1 LLIFTLLKRK
11 SKIMQSKIKP
21 QDHEFFELMEK
32 GGGTFHFAT
41 YYTPAGELRGIK
53 IGEDK
58 NGQTIYK
65 RFSLDKENKMRIHKA
80 NKVELEFI
88 TNHPNNPDSPY
99 FNGIARFRKYAP
111 EKQDRQAIDIEVAK
125 AAAVTEAGN
134 LKGTR
139 LFEIAALLGMFYDE
153 TPEGEIS
160 ALRAVIGVAV
170 SDPSHFLKV
179 FNTPRKESKVRRVIK
194 AAIHEG
200 VITRDNGVYRFGS
213 VTLGIDEDGV
223 VGKLTAEEDLF
234 TLVERRVGLA
244 EEKEVAA
251 KVEAPKSELPPKQKA
266 VAGK

>member
-1 LLIFTLLKRK
+1 
-11 SKIMQSKIKP
+11 MQSKIKP
-21 QDHEFFELMEK
+21 QDHEFFELLEK

-41 YYTPAGELRGIK
+41 YYTPDGTLKGIK

-58 NGQTIYK
+58 SGQPIYK
-65 RFSLDKENKMRIHKA
+65 RFSIDKENKMRIHKS
-80 NKVELEFI
+80 NKAEMEFI
-88 TNHPNNPDSPY
+88 MNHPNNPDSPI

-139 LFEIAALLGMFYDE
+139 LFEIAALLGMFYEE
-153 TPEGEIS
+153 TSEGEIS

-200 VITRDNGVYRFGS
+200 VINRDNGVYRFGN

-234 TLVERRVGLA
+234 TLIERRVGLS
-244 EEKEVAA
+244 EEKKEEVS
-251 KVEAPKSELPPKQKA
+251 KVEAPKSELPPKRAAASK
-266 VAGK
+266 